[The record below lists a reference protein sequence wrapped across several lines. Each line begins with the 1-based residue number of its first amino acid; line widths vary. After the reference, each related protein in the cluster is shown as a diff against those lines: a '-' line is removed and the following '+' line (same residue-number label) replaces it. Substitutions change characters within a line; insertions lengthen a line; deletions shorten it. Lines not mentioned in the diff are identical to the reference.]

1 MRQLLHDALRE
12 EAPDHDFSHLV
23 RAKGMFCFLGVSP
36 EQVSRLKKEHSVYM
50 VDSSR
55 INIAGI
61 TADNVGHIARSVAAV
76 L

>member
-1 MRQLLHDALRE
+1 MRQLLHDALSV
-12 EAPDHDFSHLV
+12 EASDHDFSHLS
-23 RAKGMFCFLGVSP
+23 RANGMFCFLGVSP
-36 EQVSRLKKEHSVYM
+36 DQVGRVKKEHAVYM

-61 TADNVGHIARSVAAV
+61 TADNVVHIARSVAAV

>member
-1 MRQLLHDALRE
+1 
-12 EAPDHDFSHLV
+12 
-23 RAKGMFCFLGVSP
+23 MFCFLGVSP